1 MRDAFEERER
11 SEEAKFKLD
20 EELEFKVRC
29 RRNKR
34 VGIWAAERMGL
45 VGDKAAAYAS
55 ELVALAL
62 SDPSADA
69 IIRRVGADFARL
81 GVKSEPREIAAAVAR
96 HHDEALASVT
106 NDYPTALGLDHMQI
120 GG

>member
-1 MRDAFEERER
+1 MRDAFEDRER

-20 EELEFKVRC
+20 EELNFKVRC
-29 RRNKR
+29 RRNKL
-34 VGIWAAERMGL
+34 VGRWAAERMGL

-55 ELVALAL
+55 ELVVLSL

-69 IIRRVGADFARL
+69 AIRRVGADFARL
-81 GVKSEPREIAAAVAR
+81 GVKAETREIAAVVAR
-96 HHDEALASVT
+96 CHDEALASVAS
-106 NDYPTALGLDHMQI
+106 DYPTALGRDHVQI